1 MTLYNKIKEYLKRG
15 QQSNTSIRS
24 YSELEKDEKARAL
37 RETYVLKTGSKDLNT
52 EYEAEI
58 TTLYDMYN
66 HTKIRY
72 AQENKIIDNTEL
84 KNPNSYIPVPSID
97 DQLKII
103 KAKKEIYSLLA
114 VGEYEI
120 IRKEFED
127 IKTSLEVRYNAITR
141 AMSFINDNTP
151 SYGQLLAELEKTEEL
166 FNHVKEIL
174 EEVDKEIK
182 SSVKEGSLKNSFR
195 VLMDR
200 LNKKS
205 QYKNIFLDTLG
216 KIASDPNFR
225 YVEYDDFANDV
236 RSKILSRVD
245 RLESHFSN
253 ELVDSISLAL
263 KKTIGEALREFV
275 RWNCDGE
282 LSEEEA
288 IMAEKKRGIFIRY
301 FDTCKTTEAWEY
313 LIHELFDELLLELFK
328 LLAEYMHIHEK
339 YVYGK
344 KDDYKEPLKEA
355 QDAIEEFQNT
365 PITAWEKFE
374 ETPYGHMLS
383 FGGDMYQYT
392 RTCPNYVTPELKKEI
407 TKTYAKLNW
416 LRRKYKIGNIGSDCI
431 FYSPSGDYDE
441 SRISNEESEKYVKGF
456 QLEMLKEIEK
466 KFSVSLRELGCF
478 NRNKNEFISDIWF
491 DALADIL
498 VTGKLPALYLHPT
511 IEHPINYICDSKHK
525 IFYFDGS
532 GETVRLDVLYH
543 YLRAINKDDIRFDFS
558 SKMLVNS
565 NPSETF
571 AYPSSMDNLLA
582 LITESALNKQY
593 DDRILIVSSLTDKPL
608 DIINS
613 NNRIKAVYISDNKKL
628 QEIISTPN
636 SLKCIF
642 IPECFNGAIAS
653 DSDYTLPSGTKIII
667 VPNDVTYSELSDILN
682 QKIAK
687 TEEAKRNIYTEQ

>member
-37 RETYVLKTGSKDLNT
+37 RETYALKTGSKDLNT
-52 EYEAEI
+52 EYETEI
-58 TTLYDMYN
+58 TTLYDMYD

-72 AQENKIIDNTEL
+72 DQENELIKNTKIQYYPTAD
-84 KNPNSYIPVPSID
+84 NPNPDVDEQSNI
-97 DQLKII
+97 K

-114 VGEYEI
+114 AGEYEI

-127 IKTSLEVRYNAITR
+127 IQADLEVRYNAITR
-141 AMSFINDNTP
+141 AISFINDNTP
-151 SYGQLLAELEKTEEL
+151 SYVQLLAELEKVKAL
-166 FNHVKEIL
+166 FKRVQEIL
-174 EEVDKEIK
+174 EEVNCQINKLSKGGTLED
-182 SSVKEGSLKNSFR
+182 SFKT
-195 VLMDR
+195 LMGR
-200 LNKKS
+200 LNKDGKH
-205 QYKNIFLDTLG
+205 KAVFIDTLC
-216 KIASDPNFR
+216 KILSNLNLR
-225 YVEYDDFANDV
+225 SVEYNNFANDV
-236 RSKILSRVD
+236 RSKILSHVD
-245 RLESHFSN
+245 RLENHFSN
-253 ELVDSISLAL
+253 ELVDSVSCVLEKPID
-263 KKTIGEALREFV
+263 EALREFV
-275 RWNCDGE
+275 RWNCDGK
-282 LSEEEA
+282 LSEKET
-288 IMAEKKRGIFIRY
+288 I
-301 FDTCKTTEAWEY
+301 
-313 LIHELFDELLLELFK
+313 DELLLELFK
-328 LLAEYMHIHEK
+328 LLAEYMHTHEK

-344 KDDYKEPLKEA
+344 KDKYKEPLKEA

-374 ETPYGHMLS
+374 ETPYGHMLHLKS
-383 FGGDMYQYT
+383 AMYHYT
-392 RTCPNYVTPELKKEI
+392 RTCPNYVTPELKNEI

-491 DALADIL
+491 DVLADIL
-498 VTGKLPALYLHPT
+498 ATGKIPKLYLRPT
-511 IEHPINYICDSKHK
+511 IEHPIRYICGSKHK
-525 IFYFDGS
+525 IFYFDS
-532 GETVRLDVLYH
+532 ICEVTTLDVLYH
-543 YLRAINKDDIRFDFS
+543 YLRAINNDDIDFDFS
-558 SKMLVNS
+558 DKMPVSRHSDEYSFEYNR
-565 NPSETF
+565 
-571 AYPSSMDNLLA
+571 PSSMDNFLA
-582 LITESALNKQY
+582 LIAESVLNKQY

-628 QEIISTPN
+628 QELINTPN
-636 SLKCIF
+636 SLRCIF
-642 IPECFNGAIAS
+642 VPEYFHSAIAS

-682 QKIAK
+682 QEIAK

>member
-1 MTLYNKIKEYLKRG
+1 MALYNKLKEHLRKGRQG
-15 QQSNTSIRS
+15 NTTIRD
-24 YSELEKDEKARAL
+24 YSELGQDEKTKVLGEMLA
-37 RETYVLKTGSKDLNT
+37 LKTGSEDLYT
-52 EYEAEI
+52 GYEAEV

-72 AQENKIIDNTEL
+72 DQENELIKSNKIQYYPTAD
-84 KNPNSYIPVPSID
+84 NPNPDVDEQSNI
-97 DQLKII
+97 K

-114 VGEYEI
+114 TGEYEI
-120 IRKEFED
+120 VRKEFED
-127 IKTSLEVRYNAITR
+127 IQADLEVRYNAITR

-151 SYGQLLAELEKTEEL
+151 SYGQLLAELEKVKAL
-166 FNHVKEIL
+166 FKRVQEIL
-174 EEVDKEIK
+174 EEVNCQINKLSKGGTLED
-182 SSVKEGSLKNSFR
+182 SFKA
-195 VLMDR
+195 LMER
-200 LNKKS
+200 LNKGKH
-205 QYKNIFLDTLG
+205 KTVFIDTLC
-216 KIASDPNFR
+216 KILSNLNLR
-225 YVEYDDFANDV
+225 RVEYDDFANDV
-236 RSKILSRVD
+236 RSKILSLVD
-245 RLESHFSN
+245 RLENHFSN
-253 ELVDSISLAL
+253 ELVDSISCAL
-263 KKTIGEALREFV
+263 EKPIDEALREFV
-275 RWNCDGE
+275 RWNCDGK
-282 LSEEEA
+282 LSEKET
-288 IMAEKKRGIFIRY
+288 I
-301 FDTCKTTEAWEY
+301 
-313 LIHELFDELLLELFK
+313 DELLLELFK
-328 LLAEYMHIHEK
+328 LLAEYMHTHEK

-344 KDDYKEPLKEA
+344 KDEYKEPLKEA

-365 PITAWEKFE
+365 PITAWKKFE
-374 ETPYGHMLS
+374 ETPYEHMLHLKS
-383 FGGDMYQYT
+383 AMYHYT
-392 RTCPNYVTPELKKEI
+392 RTCPNYVTPELKNEI

-491 DALADIL
+491 DVLADIL

-511 IEHPINYICDSKHK
+511 IEHPINYICGSKHK

-532 GETVRLDVLYH
+532 GETIRLDVLYH

-682 QKIAK
+682 QEIAK
-687 TEEAKRNIYTEQ
+687 TEEAKRNVYTEQ